1 MKYVDRKM
9 PERACVIKI
18 KINIKRF
25 NPKNGYKY
33 IERTLASHEL
43 CYDAPALLKKKIE
56 TCCKVFFSAQ
66 SKLTTVLSINQSIYL
81 VCNL

>member
-43 CYDAPALLKKKIE
+43 CYDAPALLRKKSKPVA
-56 TCCKVFFSAQ
+56 KSFF
-66 SKLTTVLSINQSIYL
+66 LL
-81 VCNL
+81 NLN